1 MLVLARWFTIV
12 NTSIMKYNLISTN
25 NSLKSNK
32 KGMPEIDI
40 LMIYRVYRT
49 QSKLHIDESS
59 LFVTFLNIYQFI
71 KFNSWHTYLNTSKA
85 LTHICCTCTTYLA
98 HLNNLPYIQYL
109 QRRVLEVS
117 TCRVAT

>member
-1 MLVLARWFTIV
+1 
-12 NTSIMKYNLISTN
+12 MKYNLISTN

-59 LFVTFLNIYQFI
+59 LFVTFQL
-71 KFNSWHTYLNTSKA
+71 
-85 LTHICCTCTTYLA
+85 
-98 HLNNLPYIQYL
+98 
-109 QRRVLEVS
+109 
-117 TCRVAT
+117 